1 MYVKRSDDGKIVAI
15 SSTKQA
21 QFTEQLDPDDSE
33 VMEFL
38 ASLKAENS
46 SQLGQLRS
54 SDTEL
59 ARVVED
65 VINLLT
71 DKGVIQFTELP
82 EAAQEKLLQRKS
94 LRKGMSGLNLVDED
108 NDDLML

>member
-1 MYVKRSDDGKIVAI
+1 MYVRRNNDGKIVAI
-15 SSTKQA
+15 SATEQA
-21 QFTEQLDPDDSE
+21 QLSEHVDPDDAE
-33 VMEFL
+33 VTEFL
-38 ASLKAENS
+38 ESLQAETS
-46 SQLGQLRS
+46 SQLSQLRS

-94 LRKGMSGLNLVDED
+94 LRKGMSALDLVDED